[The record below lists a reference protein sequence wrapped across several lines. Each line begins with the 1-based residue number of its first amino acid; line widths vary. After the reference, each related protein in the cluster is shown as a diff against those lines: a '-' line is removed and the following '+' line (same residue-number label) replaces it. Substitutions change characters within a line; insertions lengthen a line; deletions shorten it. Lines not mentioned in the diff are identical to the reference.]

1 MKWRNLHTSRSSR
14 LAKWADVF
22 IVNTP
27 HAGRKKL
34 KLKYDD
40 VARWNPRLIYADL
53 TRFGEKGSDAAVPD
67 SISRPTG
74 QEAVQA
80 LSRNRQTQ

>member
-1 MKWRNLHTSRSSR
+1 MCATYIPAGPRAVT
-14 LAKWADVF
+14 KWADGF

-34 KLKYDD
+34 KLEYDD

-53 TRFGEKGSDAAVPD
+53 TRFGEKGPDAALPD
-67 SISRPTG
+67 SISQPSG
-74 QEAVQA
+74 QEAAQA
-80 LSRNRQTQ
+80 RSRNRQTQ